1 MNRISIRKMG
11 FSVALTGTILY
22 LACIILMLTAGQEGT
37 ITFFNSLLHGID
49 VSSVIRMDVPLL
61 ETLIG
66 IVQTFVIGWFIG
78 ASIAVFYNAQFRPK
92 S

>member
-1 MNRISIRKMG
+1 
-11 FSVALTGTILY
+11 
-22 LACIILMLTAGQEGT
+22 MLTAGQEGT

-49 VSSVIRMDVPLL
+49 ISSVIRMDVPLL

-92 S
+92 P